1 MPFKEPNEVK
11 PIALIDR
18 SLTQR
23 SILVACLLLTSGLA
37 ACSSSGSA
45 VSVPRDPVREAEA
58 ALPPKSLEALQALR
72 LLGAVQVVRFASA
85 GAYATPAELIKAELL
100 DPEWP
105 RVDKEHYRVTCE
117 VTPDREN
124 FTCYAEAQRQGE
136 PWFRTDD
143 SQRVR
148 VESGRRPTPT
158 SPVFG
163 LLMEGGK
170 Q

>member
-1 MPFKEPNEVK
+1 MNRKTTIGRRPVRN
-11 PIALIDR
+11 L
-18 SLTQR
+18 
-23 SILVACLLLTSGLA
+23 SILVCLLLGSMLA
-37 ACSSSGSA
+37 GCTFSDAT
-45 VSVPRDPVREAEA
+45 PRAPRNPVREAEE

-72 LLGAVQVVRFASA
+72 LLGAVQVVRYSSA
-85 GAYATPAELIKAELL
+85 GSYASPQELIQAGML

-105 RVDKEHYRVTCE
+105 RVDKDHYQVSCE
-117 VTPDREN
+117 VSSDREN
-124 FTCYAEAQRQGE
+124 FTCYADALRQGL
-136 PWFRTDD
+136 PWFRIDD

-148 VESGRRPTPT
+148 VESSRRPTPT